1 MASLL
6 CLLLLRELPCD
17 RDSIILKNQF
27 CDTWAVL
34 RGAREVLVV
43 RTAETPL
50 RRDQVD
56 LPHPDA
62 YPRLTLSCEDNRLR
76 ASVAHWL
83 YEGGK
88 VRRFAVAMKFDDDG
102 PLDVQAVGSSWIA
115 FLKEPKQFVKMAL
128 GHERLVFH
136 LKAQGLIGQE
146 IHFKLDGL
154 SEAMVPLYQA
164 CGEDPVETY
173 PGKPRENQR

>member
-1 MASLL
+1 
-6 CLLLLRELPCD
+6 
-17 RDSIILKNQF
+17 
-27 CDTWAVL
+27 
-34 RGAREVLVV
+34 
-43 RTAETPL
+43 
-50 RRDQVD
+50 
-56 LPHPDA
+56 
-62 YPRLTLSCEDNRLR
+62 
-76 ASVAHWL
+76 
-83 YEGGK
+83 
-88 VRRFAVAMKFDDDG
+88 
-102 PLDVQAVGSSWIA
+102 
-115 FLKEPKQFVKMAL
+115 MAL